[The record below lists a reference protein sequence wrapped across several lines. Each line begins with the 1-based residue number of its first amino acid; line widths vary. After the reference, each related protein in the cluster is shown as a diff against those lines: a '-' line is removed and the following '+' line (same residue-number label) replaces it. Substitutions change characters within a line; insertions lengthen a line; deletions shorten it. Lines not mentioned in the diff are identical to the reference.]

1 MNDDV
6 DHREKLFSEYRDLA
20 NDLRNISLEIR
31 EISEN
36 LSRKQKIAYE
46 TERAAD
52 QLKRAIDL
60 VIVDQLDPIM
70 ARFKVIE
77 EYSNKDFAKSTLSGF
92 YVTDTIDVN
101 QAEERLTKSEKVKR
115 MWNTCKEIW
124 KHG

>member
-6 DHREKLFSEYRDLA
+6 DHREKLFSEYRDSA
-20 NDLRNISLEIR
+20 NDLRNINLEIR

-77 EYSNKDFAKSTLSGF
+77 EYSNKDFAKSTLSGV

-101 QAEERLTKSEKVKR
+101 QVEERLTRSEKVKR